1 MKKFTKEMSLGE
13 ALKNHKNT
21 DKVLMGFG
29 MHCFSCPFSQMET
42 IEQACMVHG
51 LDVDLVLEKL
61 NELEAPK
68 LPKTIKLSKAK
79 DCKVTQSKKPAKK

>member
-1 MKKFTKEMSLGE
+1 MKKFVKEMSLGE

-51 LDVDLVLEKL
+51 LDVNLVLSKL
-61 NELEAPK
+61 NELSEPK
-68 LPKTIKLSKAK
+68 LPKTIKLSKDGK
-79 DCKVTQSKKPAKK
+79 TKSTTKKNNK

>member
-1 MKKFTKEMSLGE
+1 MKKFVKEMSLGE

-51 LDVDLVLEKL
+51 LNVDLVLEKL
-61 NELEAPK
+61 NELGETK
-68 LPKTIKLSKAK
+68 LPKTIKLSKSTAK
-79 DCKVTQSKKPAKK
+79 TQKKTTKK

>member
-1 MKKFTKEMSLGE
+1 MKKFNKDMTLGE

-51 LDVDLVLEKL
+51 LELDLVLSKL
-61 NELEAPK
+61 NELTETKMPEK
-68 LPKTIKLSKAK
+68 IKISKNTKGCKT
-79 DCKVTQSKKPAKK
+79 KK

>member
-1 MKKFTKEMSLGE
+1 MKKFVKEMSLGE

-51 LDVDLVLEKL
+51 LDVNLVLAKL
-61 NELEAPK
+61 NELSEPK
-68 LPKTIKLSKAK
+68 LPKTIKLSK
-79 DCKVTQSKKPAKK
+79 DSKTKSTVKKSNKK

>member
-1 MKKFTKEMSLGE
+1 MKKFVKEMSLGE

-21 DKVLMGFG
+21 EKVLMGFG

-51 LDVDLVLEKL
+51 LDVELVLEKL
-61 NELEAPK
+61 NELDAPK
-68 LPKTIKLSKAK
+68 LPKTIKLSKSTAGK
-79 DCKVTQSKKPAKK
+79 SQKKTTKK